1 MSNNERSLTY
11 TERQLREFGEQ
22 LGAFLAVRE
31 TSPALLRY
39 AREEQRAYRASVG
52 YRASNAP
59 LLTAPGSQTKLG
71 KSETPTYGLMLV
83 PERGIGKHN
92 GRQLN
97 LCPAA
102 SLGCAAACLNTSGKG
117 RLSSV
122 QVARQH
128 RLKFIL
134 DHPSA
139 AACILAS
146 EILAALAKHGGRILL
161 RLNVV
166 SDIRWELV
174 APNAL
179 LRLHAMGVGLYD
191 YSAWQPE
198 HRAPMPFYHLT
209 YSRKEHHS
217 AEYVS
222 RVVARGDNVAV
233 VFDTK
238 RGEPLPDYWQGHPV
252 IDGDKSD
259 DRTLDPTGVIVG
271 LRAKGEAIGTRD
283 GFVVHVDYQDDTFG
297 EPDPDTMAPVMG
309 RAVEWSLGL

>member
-1 MSNNERSLTY
+1 MSNNLRSLTY

-39 AREEQRAYRASVG
+39 AREGQRAYRASVG

-71 KSETPTYGLMLV
+71 KSDTPTYGLMLV

-128 RLKFIL
+128 RLRFIL
-134 DHPSA
+134 EHPSA
-139 AACILAS
+139 AAYILAA
-146 EILAALAKHGGRILL
+146 EIRAALAKHGGRILL

-166 SDIRWELV
+166 SDIRYELI
-174 APNAL
+174 AADAL
-179 LRLHAMGVGLYD
+179 RRLHAMGVGLYD

-222 RVVARGDNVAV
+222 RVVARGENVAV

-297 EPDPDTMAPVMG
+297 EPDPDTMAPTTG